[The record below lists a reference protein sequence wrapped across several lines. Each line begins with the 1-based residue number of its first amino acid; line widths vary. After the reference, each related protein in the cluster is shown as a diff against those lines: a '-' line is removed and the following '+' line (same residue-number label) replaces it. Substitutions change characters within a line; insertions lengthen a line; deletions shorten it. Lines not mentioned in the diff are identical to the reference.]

1 LSAFA
6 VAFLSSTIWGGAQAS
21 AGEFSKLRSD
31 LDGMSAVKLAA
42 DIVTSA
48 PACASPSGELV
59 CDRTTGQWL
68 FALKANPSFSANTIK
83 IVGTAPGVSVAN
95 GPLLPLG
102 NPVTTLQLSGAF
114 QGKSVAIDMCP
125 LRQAGDGERSAFRL
139 LQDNRC
145 RRSASAGLRE
155 EVRILR

>member
-114 QGKSVAIDMCP
+114 QGKSVAIDMC
-125 LRQAGDGERSAFRL
+125 LFDKQAMESGQPFDCCKITVVAEAPA
-139 LQDNRC
+139 QAC
-145 RRSASAGLRE
+145 
-155 EVRILR
+155 VKK